1 MHEFSTSKDLK
12 KIIKNDK
19 RRKEVVVGKLATHL
33 RLKLIIK
40 ESRFSVER
48 DGVVTTLNIIK
59 HLISNLV

>member
-1 MHEFSTSKDLK
+1 MHEFSASKDLK

-19 RRKEVVVGKLATHL
+19 RRKEVVVGKVAAHL
-33 RLKLIIK
+33 CLKLIIK

-59 HLISNLV
+59 H

>member
-59 HLISNLV
+59 H